1 MDVKLISV
9 TPKGVRKE
17 FPLVGSVTTLGRQ
30 PDCDLQVPLGKIS
43 RQHCEVHIEKNKVML
58 KDLQSVNGTFIN
70 GKKIA
75 QQELKAG
82 DVIDL
87 ANAIKFMIQINGQPA
102 KIDESKFQWT
112 ATDTNEPVAKKPSPA
127 PAASP
132 MSKFQK
138 PAKPAAPFT
147 AAAATPKKT
156 EDDDADDILGESFFM
171 DMDDEDE

>member
-43 RQHCEVHIEKNKVML
+43 RQHCEVHIEKNKVTL

-75 QQELKAG
+75 QQELKPG

-102 KIDESKFQWT
+102 KIDESKFQCT
-112 ATDTNEPVAKKPSPA
+112 PTDTNEPAVKKTAPT

-138 PAKPAAPFT
+138 PAKPATPFT
-147 AAAATPKKT
+147 ASQTTKKT
-156 EDDDADDILGESFFM
+156 EDDDADDILGESFFL
-171 DMDDEDE
+171 DTDDEEE